1 MTPHETADTLA
12 AISTPLG
19 EAGIGIVR
27 LSGPLAWVIA
37 RRLFRSRR
45 PRSTW
50 QSHRLYLGH
59 IVDPQG
65 DIIDEVMV
73 TFMRAPYT
81 YTREDVVEIN
91 CHSGYGVLR
100 RILDLALAAGARLA
114 RPGEF
119 TLRAFLSGRLDLTQA
134 EAVLEVIRARTAT
147 HLQVA
152 AAHLHGGLGRRL
164 GGMRQD
170 LLDLLA
176 RVEAALDFPEEAGEL
191 DPASVREVIEGHQ
204 EALKAL
210 AETYE
215 SGRLLREGLLA
226 VIAGSPNVGKSSLL
240 NRLLDR
246 ERAIVTEIPGT
257 TRDLVEESITLGG
270 VMVRFSDTAGLRPA
284 QDRLEALGIERTRE
298 RLQQADLVLYLVD
311 ASHPLAQ
318 EDRAALAELAGR
330 PGLVVIN
337 KIDLPGNLSET
348 ELSGITA
355 WPLTKISAKTGQGI
369 RALQEEIVVQG
380 LGGGL
385 KVAGEVIT
393 QARHHEHLRQCL
405 GYLGQARELLAP
417 DENYE
422 NYENYRAEPP
432 WELVALE
439 LGSAIHELGEITG
452 EEVGEA
458 ILDRIFG
465 QFCLGK

>member
-1 MTPHETADTLA
+1 MTSHDAADTIA

-27 LSGPLAWVIA
+27 LSGPLACAIT
-37 RRLFRSRR
+37 RRLFRPHR
-45 PRSTW
+45 PRPTW
-50 QSHRLYLGH
+50 QSHRLSLGH

-65 DIIDEVMV
+65 EIIDEVMV
-73 TFMRAPYT
+73 SLMRAPYT

-134 EAVLEVIRARTAT
+134 EAVLEVIRARTET

-164 GGMRQD
+164 TRVRQD

-176 RVEAALDFPEEAGEL
+176 QVEAALDFPEEAGEL
-191 DPASVREVIEGHQ
+191 PPASVKEGLDLQ
-204 EALKAL
+204 LRTLKAL
-210 AETYE
+210 ADSYKA
-215 SGRLLREGLLA
+215 GRLLREGLLV
-226 VIAGSPNVGKSSLL
+226 VIAGRPNVGKSSLL
-240 NRLLDR
+240 NRLLDM

-270 VMVRFSDTAGLRPA
+270 VVVRFSDTAGLRPA
-284 QDRLEALGIERTRE
+284 QDRVEELGIERTRE
-298 RLQQADLVLYLVD
+298 RLRQADLVLYLVD
-311 ASHPLAQ
+311 VSAPIAP
-318 EDRAALAELAGR
+318 EDNAALTELAGQ

-337 KIDLPGNLSET
+337 KIDLEPKLSED
-348 ELSGITA
+348 ELSGRTT

-369 RALQEEIVVQG
+369 EALREEIVAQA

-385 KVAGEVIT
+385 KVEGEVIT
-393 QARHHEHLRQCL
+393 QVRHQEHLRQCL
-405 GYLGQARELLAP
+405 AYLDQSHDLLAA
-417 DENYE
+417 YE
-422 NYENYRAEPP
+422 PPP

-439 LGSAIHELGEITG
+439 LAAAIHELGEITG

>member
-1 MTPHETADTLA
+1 MTSHDTADTIA

-27 LSGPLAWVIA
+27 LSGPAAETIT
-37 RRLFRSRR
+37 RRLFRPHRLR
-45 PRSTW
+45 PTW
-50 QSHRLYLGH
+50 QSHRLSLGH

-65 DIIDEVMV
+65 EIIDEVMV
-73 TFMRAPYT
+73 SFMRAPYT

-100 RILDLALAAGARLA
+100 RILALALAAGARLA

-119 TLRAFLSGRLDLTQA
+119 TLRAFLAGRLDLTQA
-134 EAVLEVIRARTAT
+134 EAVLEVIRARTET

-164 GGMRQD
+164 TRVRQD

-176 RVEAALDFPEEAGEL
+176 QVEAVLDFPEEAGEL
-191 DPASVREVIEGHQ
+191 PPASIKEGLDLQ
-204 EALKAL
+204 LRSLKAL
-210 AETYE
+210 ADSYKA
-215 SGRLLREGLLA
+215 GRLLREGLLV
-226 VIAGSPNVGKSSLL
+226 VIAGRPNVGKSSLL
-240 NRLLDR
+240 NRLLDM

-270 VMVRFSDTAGLRPA
+270 VVVRFSDTAGLRPA
-284 QDRLEALGIERTRE
+284 QDRVEELGIERTRE
-298 RLQQADLVLYLVD
+298 RLRQADLVLYLVD
-311 ASHPLAQ
+311 GSAPAAP
-318 EDRAALAELAGR
+318 EDNAALTELAGQ

-337 KIDLPGNLSET
+337 KIDLEPKLSED
-348 ELSGITA
+348 ELSGTT
-355 WPLTKISAKTGQGI
+355 WPLAKISAKTGQGI
-369 RALQEEIVVQG
+369 EALREEIVAQA

-385 KVAGEVIT
+385 KVEGEVIT
-393 QARHHEHLRQCL
+393 QVRHHEHLRQCL
-405 GYLGQARELLAP
+405 AYLEQSRDLLAA
-417 DENYE
+417 YE
-422 NYENYRAEPP
+422 EPP

>member
-1 MTPHETADTLA
+1 MTSHDAADTIA

-27 LSGPLAWVIA
+27 LSGPLAGAIA
-37 RRLFRSRR
+37 RRLFRPHR
-45 PRSTW
+45 PRPTW
-50 QSHRLYLGH
+50 QSHRLFLGH

-65 DIIDEVMV
+65 EIIDEVMV
-73 TFMRAPYT
+73 SLMRAPYT

-119 TLRAFLSGRLDLTQA
+119 TLRAFLAGRLDLTQA
-134 EAVLEVIRARTAT
+134 EAVLEVIRARTET

-164 GGMRQD
+164 TRVRQD

-176 RVEAALDFPEEAGEL
+176 QVEAALDFPEEAGEL
-191 DPASVREVIEGHQ
+191 PPASVKEGLDLQ
-204 EALKAL
+204 LRSLKTL

-215 SGRLLREGLLA
+215 AGRLLREGLLV
-226 VIAGSPNVGKSSLL
+226 VIAGRPNVGKSSLL
-240 NRLLDR
+240 NRLLDM

-270 VMVRFSDTAGLRPA
+270 VVVRFSDTAGLRPA
-284 QDRLEALGIERTRE
+284 QDRVEELGIQRTRE
-298 RLQQADLVLYLVD
+298 RLRQADLVLYLVD
-311 ASHPLAQ
+311 ASAPIGP
-318 EDRAALAELAGR
+318 EDNAALTELAGQ

-337 KIDLPGNLSET
+337 KIDLEPKLSAD
-348 ELSGITA
+348 ELSGRTT
-355 WPLTKISAKTGQGI
+355 WPLIKISAKTGQGI
-369 RALQEEIVVQG
+369 EALREEIVAQA

-385 KVAGEVIT
+385 KLEGEVIT
-393 QARHHEHLRQCL
+393 QVRHQEHLRQCL
-405 GYLGQARELLAP
+405 AYLDQCRELLAAY
-417 DENYE
+417 EAYE
-422 NYENYRAEPP
+422 NPP

>member
-1 MTPHETADTLA
+1 MIPPDTAETIA

-27 LSGPLAWVIA
+27 LSGPAAEAIA
-37 RRLFRSRR
+37 RRLFRPHH
-45 PRSTW
+45 PRQAW
-50 QSHRLYLGH
+50 RSHRLSLGH

-65 DIIDEVMV
+65 AILDEVLV
-73 TFMRAPYT
+73 SLMRAPHT

-100 RILDLALAAGARLA
+100 RILDLALAAGARPA

-119 TLRAFLSGRLDLTQA
+119 TLRAFLAGRLDLTQA
-134 EAVLEVIRARTAT
+134 EAVLEVIQARTET

-164 GGMRQD
+164 AGVRQD
-170 LLDLLA
+170 LLDILA

-191 DPASVREVIEGHQ
+191 APGSIQASLEPQVGY
-204 EALKAL
+204 LTSL
-210 AETYE
+210 AATYE
-215 SGRLLREGLLA
+215 AGRLLREGLLV
-226 VIAGSPNVGKSSLL
+226 VIAGRPNVGKSSLL
-240 NRLLDR
+240 NRLLDM

-257 TRDLVEESITLGG
+257 TRDLVEEAIILGG
-270 VMVRFSDTAGLRPA
+270 VVVRFSDTAGLGPA
-284 QDRLEALGIERTRE
+284 RDRVEELGMARTRE

-311 ASHPLAQ
+311 GSAPRAP
-318 EDRAALAELAGR
+318 EDEAALAELAGR
-330 PGLVVIN
+330 RGLLVIN
-337 KIDLPGNLSET
+337 KIDLPQALAAT
-348 ELSGITA
+348 ELAPCTP
-355 WPLTKISAKTGQGI
+355 WPVTKISALTGQGI
-369 RALQEEIVVQG
+369 EALQENLAALA

-385 KVAGEVIT
+385 KVQEGIIT

-405 GYLGQARELLAP
+405 AYLGQARELLSTDAT
-417 DENYE
+417 
-422 NYENYRAEPP
+422 EPP

-439 LGSAIHELGEITG
+439 LGAAIRELGEITG